1 MIQIAHI
8 ETDFDTKFG
17 IPRQS
22 GLVPE
27 LEARIVFEPE
37 YRVAEALR
45 GLEGFS
51 HIWLLWDFSESH
63 QDSWSPTVRPP
74 RLGGNTRVGVFATRS
89 PFRPNPIGLSC
100 VKISRIELHSP
111 DGPVIWVSGADL
123 MNGTPI
129 FDIKPYLPFTDSHP
143 EAVGG
148 FTQQTLQQDA
158 LDVEFSDEVI
168 AIFEPQK
175 LQALKAVLEQDP
187 RPHYQH
193 DSERIY
199 GMMFSG
205 KEIHFSVNGAKINVF
220 I

>member
-1 MIQIAHI
+1 
-8 ETDFDTKFG
+8 
-17 IPRQS
+17 
-22 GLVPE
+22 
-27 LEARIVFEPE
+27 
-37 YRVAEALR
+37 
-45 GLEGFS
+45 
-51 HIWLLWDFSESH
+51 
-63 QDSWSPTVRPP
+63 
-74 RLGGNTRVGVFATRS
+74 
-89 PFRPNPIGLSC
+89 
-100 VKISRIELHSP
+100 
-111 DGPVIWVSGADL
+111 